1 MHTVKRLRQ
10 ILNPPAAPETGSV
23 LAVSADGLTVA
34 TAQGV
39 KNFAKLPGDVT
50 GYRPGDQCGCL
61 AGQLL
66 AVGGRQLII
75 MWFDYLAAISR
86 SSHLGIQI

>member
-50 GYRPGDQCGCL
+50 GYRPGDHVRLSG
-61 AGQLL
+61 GSVIGRRR
-66 AVGGRQLII
+66 AVV
-75 MWFDYLAAISR
+75 DYYVV
-86 SSHLGIQI
+86 